1 VAGNVSGAPAANLH
15 RDAPVTSPPAAPI
28 DPLEQPID
36 DLRLIGPARSKRL
49 HELGIHTLFDLLD
62 YFPRDYR
69 LESAE
74 IPISELQAERFQVTR
89 GEVCGVD
96 LVPVRPSPR
105 YNVTLADGPF
115 RLHVTFFG
123 GGYLRNKIVP
133 GMTLRVRGTV
143 RVFRNRLTMANPKW
157 EVIEPGAAPV
167 DRAIL
172 RPIYPAT
179 AHLDSDTIAAVIA
192 ANLEAGAAAIG
203 EWFDPAH
210 VQSRSLIPRAVAYRD
225 IHRPPD
231 QSRAAHARRRLMY
244 DELMLMQL
252 GLAISRR
259 RRDADAATRAA
270 VLRIDKNLDQR
281 IRRRF
286 AFEFTAAQLAAAWQI
301 AADMKGTRPMLR
313 LLQGDVGSGKTAVA
327 VYAMLIAVANG
338 YQAALLAPTQV
349 LAEQHYFT
357 LQNLLADSR
366 VDIELLTAR
375 TRAKGRN
382 RTGRSIEA
390 GIAVG
395 TQALLESDV
404 RFANLALV
412 VVDEQHR
419 LGVRQ
424 RQVLSQ
430 KGNTPH
436 YLIMTATPI
445 PRTLALSRIADL
457 DVTVI
462 DELPP
467 GRQPI
472 TTTWLPSSDE
482 NAAFDTIRRE
492 IAAGRQAYIVLPSID
507 PMDESRGVI
516 DECKRL
522 QSGPLSTLR
531 LASLHGKMNPA
542 DKQKIMLDFRAGKI
556 DVLVAT
562 TVIEVGIDVPNAT
575 VILIEFADRLGL
587 SQLHQLRGRVGRGT
601 VPSSC
606 ILLAD
611 PATPAAE
618 SRLRAIT
625 QTSDGFEIA
634 QLDLALRGPGEF
646 FGTRQHGLPE
656 FKLADL
662 SSESDLFELARQD
675 SQSLLAADPNLTN
688 PVHVQLR
695 AALRNQ
701 FGTSIDL
708 PQIA

>member
-1 VAGNVSGAPAANLH
+1 MSGAADLRSPSPPSEPTPAA
-15 RDAPVTSPPAAPI
+15 I
-28 DPLEQPID
+28 DPLDQTLAE
-36 DLRLIGPARSKRL
+36 LRLVTAARAKKL
-49 HELGIHTLFDLLD
+49 AALGIHTLFDLLD

-69 LESAE
+69 HESAE
-74 IPISELQAERFQVTR
+74 VSIGELQGDRYQLTR
-89 GEVCGVD
+89 GEVCAAD
-96 LVPVRPSPR
+96 LVPVRPKPR
-105 YNVTLADGPF
+105 FNVTLAQGPY
-115 RLHVTFFG
+115 RLHITFFN
-123 GGYLRNKIVP
+123 GGYLRGKIVP
-133 GMTLRVRGTV
+133 GSILRVRGSV
-143 RVFRNRLTMANPKW
+143 RVFRNKFTMANPKW
-157 EVIEPGAAPV
+157 ELIEPDAPPV
-167 DRAIL
+167 DHAIL

-179 AHLDSDTIAAVIA
+179 ADLTSDRIAESVARHLPAAMP
-192 ANLEAGAAAIG
+192 AIR
-203 EWFDPAH
+203 EWFHPAH
-210 VQSRSLIPRAVAYRD
+210 VQSRGLIPRPVAFHD
-225 IHRPPD
+225 IHQPAD
-231 QSRAAHARRRLMY
+231 QTRAFLARRRLMY

-259 RRDADAATRAA
+259 RRDADAASHAA

-281 IRRRF
+281 IRKLF
-286 AFEFTAAQLAAAWQI
+286 AFEFTPGQLAAAWRI
-301 AADMKGTRPMLR
+301 AGDMKGTRPMLR

-349 LAEQHYFT
+349 LAEQHYLT
-357 LQNLLADSR
+357 LRNLLVDSK
-366 VDIELLTAR
+366 VGIELLTGR
-375 TRAKGRN
+375 TRSKGPN
-382 RTGRSIEA
+382 RAARSIES

-395 TQALLESDV
+395 TQALLEHDV
-404 RFANLALV
+404 RFSNLALV

-424 RQVLSQ
+424 RQILSQ

-445 PRTLALSRIADL
+445 PRTLALSRLADL

-472 TTTWLPSSDE
+472 TTTWLTMSQESVALE
-482 NAAFDTIRRE
+482 TIRRE
-492 IAAGRQAYIVLPSID
+492 VAAGRQAYIVLPSID
-507 PMDESRGVI
+507 PMDESRGVV

-522 QSGPLSTLR
+522 QSGPLKNLR
-531 LASLHGKMNPA
+531 LATLHGKMKPL
-542 DKQKIMLDFRAGKI
+542 DKQGIMLDFRAGRI

-575 VILIEFADRLGL
+575 VIVIEFADRLGL

-606 ILLAD
+606 LLLAD

-618 SRLRAIT
+618 SRLRAVT

-634 QLDLALRGPGEF
+634 QLDLSLRGPGEF

-675 SQSLLAADPNLTN
+675 SQSLLAADPNLMS
-688 PVHVQLR
+688 PVHAPLR

-701 FGTSIDL
+701 FGSSIDL